1 MCFSTCRILD
11 YRITGSSST
20 TTTTTT
26 GQQHLGNFAELSPRN
41 ISQFQSIATQLR
53 NSPSSIK
60 PFLDNSIAERKS
72 TGKLVLAM
80 VVTLF
85 LDIIYQACSVGGYTQ
100 RVVIATSCKVC
111 LLLWQKW
118 LQLVSSYLTNDH
130 LTKRMVKEPAGW
142 NMLKSRWMCRPK
154 YGTKSRWVLKIEHR

>member
-1 MCFSTCRILD
+1 MGCFILLLATLSKSAVPKMCKTSTHTMTKLNLVEQVLLGCFDVFFSMPHFRLLD
-11 YRITGSSST
+11 YRLINNNNNNNVDYA
-20 TTTTTT
+20 

-80 VVTLF
+80 VVTLSRHHIPSLF
-85 LDIIYQACSVGGYTQ
+85 SGWLHSK
-100 RVVIATSCKVC
+100 SCD
-111 LLLWQKW
+111 
-118 LQLVSSYLTNDH
+118 SH
-130 LTKRMVKEPAGW
+130 FM
-142 NMLKSRWMCRPK
+142 
-154 YGTKSRWVLKIEHR
+154 